1 VNAPL
6 LQERAVTVQRQQ
18 PGEAVIVRV
27 TPGGQLASQLTAQD
41 VRAMRVRLND
51 LRSELQ
57 DAAERRI
64 MTARQLRDA
73 DPSARAGFEARLQ
86 VLDTRIMSIENEI
99 TTIVQRMGTA
109 PSEAL
114 ATQPRFNPGRP
125 MGPDVIVPVFG
136 ILGVFLFLP
145 LSIGISRFLW
155 KRANNAP
162 RSALSDPAVNQRL
175 EQLQQAV
182 DTIAIEVE
190 RISEGQRFVTKLL
203 NEKALGSGGAEPVH
217 ASRKSALPVDA
228 G

>member
-1 VNAPL
+1 MS
-6 LQERAVTVQRQQ
+6 VQQQ
-18 PGEAVIVRV
+18 PGAPVIVRV
-27 TPGGQLASQLTAQD
+27 TPGGQVASQLTAQD

-57 DAAERRI
+57 DAAERRNSV
-64 MTARQLRDA
+64 AGRLREA
-73 DPSARAGFEARLQ
+73 DPSARAGYEARLQ
-86 VLDTRIMSIENEI
+86 ALDTRIVSIENEI

-114 ATQPRFNPGRP
+114 ATVPRFNPGRQ
-125 MGPDVIVPVFG
+125 MGPDVVIPVAG
-136 ILGVFLFLP
+136 ILGVFVFLP
-145 LSIGISRFLW
+145 LSIGLSRFLW
-155 KRANNAP
+155 RRANNPP
-162 RSALSDPAVNQRL
+162 RSALSDPAVHQRL

-203 NEKALGSGGAEPVH
+203 NEKAIGSGAAEPVH
-217 ASRKSALPVDA
+217 ARKPALPVDA